1 MKVTSSY
8 GVEIRKA
15 EGALSTTLKIYRE
28 AVRVLALFY
37 DTVWEDISAVEGEK
51 KRFNYAEHLVHNTK
65 KNRAVYD
72 FDSLFPKMPS
82 YLRRSAVTHA
92 LGAVS
97 SYRTRLGQWEESGRK
112 GKSPVL
118 GERTHAMPVFYRGNM
133 YMEGEGDTAFLKL
146 YSGKDWVWVRAP
158 LLHTDMEYLRKH
170 WTGVKASAPTL
181 EKRRRK
187 YCLRF
192 SFEES
197 IRLTE
202 KPAEEQRICAVDLGL
217 NTDAV
222 CSIMEADGTVCA
234 RKFIGFADE
243 KDRLWKVLSRIRKKT
258 REHGPKSAGSLWK
271 YAARCNDELAKKTA
285 SAIVR
290 FAQENHADVI
300 VFEHLDMKGKVSGKR
315 KARLH
320 MWKKRGVQKICSH
333 MAHRKG
339 MRVARVCAWKTS
351 ALAYDGS
358 GKVERDPDNHSL
370 CTFTNKKRYNCDLSA
385 SYNIGARYFI
395 RELTKPM
402 PATAWS
408 VLEAEVPAVRRRSSC
423 VYADL
428 VRLSAVMRVNGLTA

>member
-202 KPAEEQRICAVDLGL
+202 KPAEEQRICAVDLGI

-428 VRLSAVMRVNGLTA
+428 VRLHAVMRGNGLTA